1 MKVVIDIPKDFTG
14 DYIADKFKDF
24 FSRVIADIDCK
35 GMRGR
40 YEKEI
45 AEMFLKAFDDSEA
58 KIFCNCQQNGNSID
72 NEPCCR
78 CDSKQTNADRIRNM
92 SDEELAEWIHNMCE
106 FEKDEEP
113 YRSIYNL
120 DTEKEEEIHDS
131 YGDLL
136 NWLQSE
142 AE

>member
-35 GMRGR
+35 GMCGR

-45 AEMFLKAFDDSEA
+45 AEMFFKAFDDSEE
-58 KIFCNCQQNGNSID
+58 KISCNCQRNSNSRD
-72 NEPCCR
+72 NEPCRR

-92 SDEELAEWIHNMCE
+92 SDEELANTLFNSCLEVMHIGECPNVDDVGMC
-106 FEKDEEP
+106 KKC
-113 YRSIYNL
+113 IL
-120 DTEKEEEIHDS
+120 D
-131 YGDLL
+131 
-136 NWLQSE
+136 WLQSE